1 PRWGRPRGRPRAPS
15 RPDPHTGGRPPGG
28 AGEVYAPPRGAGPRR
43 LYADLF
49 RELLADLAEVRLP
62 PPFAPP
68 AHPPT
73 VDMTPLLGTY
83 RREGVV
89 ITVGVA
95 PDGTPQLRYEF
106 ADGMRDFSPP
116 LEMDLVPLS
125 ATVFAAA
132 GAGPSFS
139 EDWMPVVFAALVDG
153 TPCCYIGMRC
163 APRTTAD

>member
-1 PRWGRPRGRPRAPS
+1 MRG
-15 RPDPHTGGRPPGG
+15 
-28 AGEVYAPPRGAGPRR
+28 
-43 LYADLF
+43 LI
-49 RELLADLAEVRLP
+49 ADLAEVRTP
-62 PPFAPP
+62 PSFAPP

-89 ITVGVA
+89 ITVTSGSGGS
-95 PDGTPQLRYEF
+95 PHLRYEF
-106 ADGMRDFSPP
+106 VDGMRDFAPP
-116 LEMDLVPLS
+116 LELDLTPLS
-125 ATVFAAA
+125 ATVFAAT

-163 APRTTAD
+163 APRTSPH

>member
-1 PRWGRPRGRPRAPS
+1 
-15 RPDPHTGGRPPGG
+15 
-28 AGEVYAPPRGAGPRR
+28 
-43 LYADLF
+43 
-49 RELLADLAEVRLP
+49 
-62 PPFAPP
+62 
-68 AHPPT
+68 
-73 VDMTPLLGTY
+73 MTPLLGTY

-89 ITVGVA
+89 ITVAVA

-106 ADGMRDFSPP
+106 VDGMRDFSPP
-116 LEMDLVPLS
+116 LELDLVPLS

-163 APRTTAD
+163 APRTAAA